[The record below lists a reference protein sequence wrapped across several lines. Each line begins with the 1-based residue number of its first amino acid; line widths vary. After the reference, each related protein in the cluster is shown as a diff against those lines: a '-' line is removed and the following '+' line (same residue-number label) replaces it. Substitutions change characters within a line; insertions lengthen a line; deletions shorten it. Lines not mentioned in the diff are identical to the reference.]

1 MMTSPL
7 HLQKDFNQRMKPR
20 VTWLEAEHY
29 EKAGNISKN
38 IDGEKNQ
45 WKTYLNKLA
54 FLGFEEWLQQE
65 LPDIKVTQTGVNLE
79 VVDIKVQL
87 IAVDNLIDNFVTIP
101 QDNITLPKRAA
112 HFYVLVEVLEE
123 IEQLRIHGLIRH
135 DELSRLQRHT
145 NDDGDCQIQLSEFD
159 NQINNLL
166 MYTRFLE
173 VDAIPLPNIS
183 EKVIANIDKA
193 TDTLTQSLVNLG
205 KWWSGAFEEG
215 WQSLEE
221 ILTPQTPAWGY
232 VKSIVRR
239 GSVNKRSSE
248 FAVRRGKLFDFG
260 LLLNGQRFAL
270 TLSMRTEEN
279 QEIGVLAEI
288 RSQNQYC
295 LPQGLKLKVTL
306 NHNTDKAESEEKI
319 AGEFDQIIPLEF
331 SEAAGKQFKVEAIYQ
346 DAVVTEEFV
355 L

>member
-7 HLQKDFNQRMKPR
+7 HPKKDFNQRMKPR
-20 VTWLEAEHY
+20 VTWLEVEHY
-29 EKAGNISKN
+29 EKAGNISQN
-38 IDGEKNQ
+38 IDGEKNK
-45 WKTYLNKLA
+45 WKAYLDKLA
-54 FLGFEEWLQQE
+54 FLGFEEWLKQE
-65 LPDIKVTQTGVNLE
+65 LPDIKVKQTEGNLE
-79 VVDIKVQL
+79 VGEFKIQL
-87 IAVDNLIDNFVTIP
+87 ITVDNLIDNFVTIP
-101 QDNITLPKRAA
+101 QNNIILPKRAA

-123 IEQLRIHGLIRH
+123 IEQLRLHGLIRH
-135 DELSRLQRHT
+135 DELSQLQRHT

-173 VDAIPLPNIS
+173 VDAIPLPNFS
-183 EKVIANIDKA
+183 TQTKESLQNL
-193 TDTLTQSLVNLG
+193 TDTVTQPLVNLG
-205 KWWSGAFEEG
+205 KWWSGAFEES
-215 WQSLEE
+215 WQSFEE
-221 ILTPQTPAWGY
+221 ILTPQTPVWGY
-232 VKSIVRR
+232 AKSIVRR

-295 LPQGLKLKVTL
+295 
-306 NHNTDKAESEEKI
+306 
-319 AGEFDQIIPLEF
+319 
-331 SEAAGKQFKVEAIYQ
+331 
-346 DAVVTEEFV
+346 
-355 L
+355 

>member
-7 HLQKDFNQRMKPR
+7 HPQNDFNQRMKPR
-20 VTWLEAEHY
+20 VTCLEVEHY
-29 EKAGNISKN
+29 EKAGNISQN
-38 IDGEKNQ
+38 IDVEKNQ
-45 WKTYLNKLA
+45 WKTYLDKLA

-65 LPDIKVTQTGVNLE
+65 LPDIKVKQTGDNLQVGE
-79 VVDIKVQL
+79 FKIQL
-87 IAVDNLIDNFVTIP
+87 ITVDNLVDEFVTIP
-101 QDNITLPKRAA
+101 QDNITSPRLAA

-135 DELSRLQRHT
+135 DELSQLKRHT
-145 NDDGDCQIQLSEFD
+145 NDANYRILLSEFD
-159 NQINNLL
+159 YQINNLL
-166 MYTRFLE
+166 MYIRFLE
-173 VDAIPLPNIS
+173 VEAIPLPKLSTQAKENLDDLTN
-183 EKVIANIDKA
+183 KVA
-193 TDTLTQSLVNLG
+193 QSLVNLG
-205 KWWSGAFEEG
+205 QWWSGAFEEG

-221 ILTPQTPAWGY
+221 ILTPQTPAWGCA
-232 VKSIVRR
+232 KSITRS
-239 GSVNKRSSE
+239 GTLGARSSD

-270 TLSMRTEEN
+270 TLNMRTEEN
-279 QEIGVLAEI
+279 QEIGVLAQI
-288 RSQNQYC
+288 RPQNEYC

-306 NHNTDKAESEEKI
+306 NHNTDKPESEEAI
-319 AGEFDQIIPLEF
+319 ARECDQIIQLAF